1 MKPYSRLAYQTI
13 KVAALAGGVG
23 GAKLVVGLANCLP
36 PENLSVIVNTGDDFT
51 HFGLRIRPDL
61 DSVMYA
67 LGDLQDP
74 TRGWGLA
81 GDTNQVLQALRT
93 LGAPDW
99 FQLGD
104 KDLATHL
111 ERTRCLAEGLSLTE
125 TTLHL
130 CARLGIR
137 ASVLPMSDDPAPTFI
152 LTRDGRKLAFQEYF
166 VREHFEPEVAEIDL
180 EAAGRAKPTR
190 KVMDAL
196 MEADLVVL
204 CPSNPWVSIDPILR
218 VAGLRDLVQ
227 EKPVVAVSPLIQG
240 KAVKGPAAKM
250 FAELGIEP
258 TALQV
263 LAHYGNLVSA
273 FVLDELDALSVQ
285 NSELKDIILYS
296 TNTLMQCAQHK
307 FRLADEVLRLG
318 LLVLNKSEKHD

>member
-51 HFGLRIRPDL
+51 HFGLRICPDL

-152 LTRDGRKLAFQEYF
+152 LTRDGRKLAFRGAVVAF
-166 VREHFEPEVAEIDL
+166 VPQTQLLHL
-180 EAAGRAKPTR
+180 NRAD
-190 KVMDAL
+190 V
-196 MEADLVVL
+196 
-204 CPSNPWVSIDPILR
+204 LR
-218 VAGLRDLVQ
+218 VADATFSCYPPTFCRIR
-227 EKPVVAVSPLIQG
+227 AV
-240 KAVKGPAAKM
+240 
-250 FAELGIEP
+250 E
-258 TALQV
+258 
-263 LAHYGNLVSA
+263 
-273 FVLDELDALSVQ
+273 
-285 NSELKDIILYS
+285 
-296 TNTLMQCAQHK
+296 
-307 FRLADEVLRLG
+307 
-318 LLVLNKSEKHD
+318 